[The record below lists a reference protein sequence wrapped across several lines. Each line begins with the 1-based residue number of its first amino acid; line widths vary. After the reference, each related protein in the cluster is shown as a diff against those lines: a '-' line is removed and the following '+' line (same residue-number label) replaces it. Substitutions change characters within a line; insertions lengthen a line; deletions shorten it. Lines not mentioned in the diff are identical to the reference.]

1 MAMPSYR
8 NRVIG
13 IQLYKYQIEGFLQW
27 GYNFYYSQLSRSV
40 IDPFA
45 TTDAKNAFPSG
56 DAFSV
61 YPGQKDVIESL
72 RIKVFKEALQD
83 IRALRLLENYMS
95 HDEIVTMIEQY
106 TNCELRF
113 DSYPKGEALF
123 IGLREKING
132 LIKANVTK

>member
-8 NRVIG
+8 NRIVG
-13 IQLYKYQIEGFLQW
+13 LQLYKFGIEGFLQW

-61 YPGQKDVIESL
+61 YPGENEVIESL
-72 RIKVFKEALQD
+72 RLKVFKDALQD
-83 IRALRLLENYMS
+83 MRALRLLENKMT
-95 HDEIVTMIEQY
+95 HEEIVTMIEEY
-106 TNCELRF
+106 TGCDLRF
-113 DSYPKGEALF
+113 DNYPKGEALML
-123 IGLREKING
+123 GLREKINSM
-132 LIKANVTK
+132 IKSYITA